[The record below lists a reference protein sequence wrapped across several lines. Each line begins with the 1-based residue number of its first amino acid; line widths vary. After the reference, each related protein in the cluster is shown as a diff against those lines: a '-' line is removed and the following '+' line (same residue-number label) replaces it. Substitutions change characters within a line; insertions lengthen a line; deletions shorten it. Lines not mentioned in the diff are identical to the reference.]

1 MEWSLL
7 IKIIVAL
14 AIGSFLYSCF
24 GKKKKAEGLEAW
36 LGTHFKDQLYIVST
50 QTADPIRH
58 LSFKV
63 KNTIVAHKD
72 DSLLQIFIRWDKRQD
87 DLGISLEEVKTDL
100 VKAKTELA
108 DARSLLQ
115 LLKETGLTSFS
126 CSIRNGYIRILIFE
140 EPTPEYRLNGLEK
153 IIPALQNWPQAKEY
167 GLAIDFMEAKTFTTE
182 FGDIVPLEHWERADR
197 WQLRNSL
204 VFQRS
209 EVAYPLNVKTI
220 NQEWQFNTESDRLLE
235 WIEQARI
242 LSDTWA
248 KEHLKKTYKLLP
260 QAQYS
265 ALDKQLGVEIQIP
278 FNYSTNSEDSS
289 SIDGYITGNY
299 LFDAGKLGPL
309 KVVKE

>member
-1 MEWSLL
+1 MGWSLI
-7 IKIIVAL
+7 IKIIIAL

-24 GKKKKAEGLEAW
+24 GKRKKTDGLEAW
-36 LGTHFKDQLYIVST
+36 LDTHFKGQLYIVNT
-50 QTADPIRH
+50 HTADPIHH

-63 KNTIVAHKD
+63 KNSVVARKD
-72 DSLLQIFIRWDKRQD
+72 DSLLQIYIRWDKRQD

-100 VKAKTELA
+100 VKAETELA
-108 DARSLLQ
+108 DARSLLK
-115 LLKETGLTSFS
+115 LLKETGLNSFS
-126 CSIRNGYIRILIFE
+126 CSIRNGYLRILIFE
-140 EPTPEYRLNGLEK
+140 EPKPENRLQCLEK
-153 IIPALQNWPQAKEY
+153 IAPALQNWPQAKDY
-167 GLAIDFMEAKTFTTE
+167 GLAIDFMEPKTLNTE

-197 WQLRNSL
+197 WQLRNSIVYL
-204 VFQRS
+204 RS
-209 EVAYPLNVKTI
+209 ETAYPIAIKAMNENWL
-220 NQEWQFNTESDRLLE
+220 FNTESDRLLD
-235 WIEQARI
+235 WIEQARV

-248 KEHLKKTYKLLP
+248 KDHLKKPYKLLS

-278 FNYSTNSEDSS
+278 FSYSTNSEDST

>member
-1 MEWSLL
+1 MEWSLI
-7 IKIIVAL
+7 IKILIVL
-14 AIGSFLYSCF
+14 AFASFFYSCF

-36 LGTHFKDQLYIVST
+36 LDTHFKDQLYIVTT

-63 KNTIVAHKD
+63 KNTVVAHKD
-72 DSLLQIFIRWDKRQD
+72 DSLLQIYIRWDKRQA
-87 DLGISLEEVKTDL
+87 DLGISLEEVKNSL
-100 VKAKTELA
+100 AKAETELA
-108 DARSLLQ
+108 DARALLK
-115 LLKETGLTSFS
+115 LIKETGLTSFS

-140 EPTPEYRLNGLEK
+140 EPSPEIRLQRLEK
-153 IIPALQNWPQAKEY
+153 IAPALQNWPQAKEY
-167 GLAIDFMEAKTFTTE
+167 GLAIDFMEPKTLNTE
-182 FGDIVPLEHWERADR
+182 FGDIVPLAHWERGDR
-197 WQLRNSL
+197 WQLRNSIL
-204 VFQRS
+204 YLRS

-220 NQEWQFNTESDRLLE
+220 NKEWQFNTESDRLLE
-235 WIEQARI
+235 WIEQSRI
-242 LSDTWA
+242 HAAAWA
-248 KEHLKKTYKLLP
+248 KDHLKKPHQLLS